1 MPDPTDF
8 DRREFLTVAMTTAGG
23 LLLGIRSEGAPR
35 RLDPLRPA
43 PVGLTAFVEIA
54 PDGTVI
60 ITAKSP
66 EIGQGVKT
74 SLPMIVAEELDV
86 DWKRVRVVE
95 APFDEMRFGSQGVG
109 GSTSVSENWLLLRRA
124 GATARHLLVG
134 AAAVRWGVDRS
145 SLTTE
150 AGAVIHARSGR
161 RATYGA
167 LAAAAAR
174 LPVPTEVMLKSPSA
188 FRLIGRRIAP
198 ADAADLVTGRARYG
212 LDARVPGMRYA
223 CIARA
228 PFGARLQ
235 DVRDSAALDTPGVQ
249 RVIPVEGSRNPTGV
263 RPGIAVVAD
272 STWAAIRGCRALG
285 VTWEEAA
292 SAGTAE
298 LASGLAAALERGGK
312 VVRNDGNVDA
322 AFAAAARTVE
332 AVYELPFLAHVPL
345 EPPNCIADV
354 RVDRCEVWVPTQ
366 DPGDVRAIVAATT
379 GLPPDRVTVHP
390 TRCGGGFGRRLM
402 VDYAGEAA
410 LLSQRAGAPIQVIWT
425 REDDLSHDFYR
436 PACRHR
442 LRAALDGSGR
452 VTAWAQH
459 LANPSRYAYAGATR
473 VGPEASEMYADDF
486 PAACVPNLRYE
497 YTNVDTPIP
506 RGAWR
511 STLHSANAFA
521 VQSFMDEVA
530 AAAGRDPLAFRLDW
544 LGGPRELQYH
554 DHGGP
559 VFDPGRLAGVLRLA
573 ADRAGWGAPLPA
585 GRARGIAGHFTFGS
599 YAAEVVEVSLD
610 PAAEFRVD
618 RVVAAVDCGT
628 VVNRSGAEAQVEG
641 GILEGLCAALYG
653 EITVERGRVRE
664 TNFDAYRWLRIGE
677 APRIEAHFVE
687 NGEPPRGLGEPP
699 VPPVAPALANALFAL
714 TGRRVR
720 RLPLRPGGPRS

>member
-1 MPDPTDF
+1 MASVTDF
-8 DRREFLTVAMTTAGG
+8 DRREFLTVAATAAGG
-23 LLLGIRSEGAPR
+23 LLLGTRAARAAGAGPG
-35 RLDPLRPA
+35 A
-43 PVGLTAFVEIA
+43 VVGLTAFVEIA
-54 PDGTVI
+54 PDGA
-60 ITAKSP
+60 ITIASKNM

-74 SLPMIVAEELDV
+74 ALPMLVAEELDA

-95 APFDEMRFGSQGVG
+95 APFDEARFGSQGVG
-109 GSTSVSENWLLLRRA
+109 GSTSVWESWLPLRRA
-124 GATARHLLVG
+124 GAAARQMLV
-134 AAAVRWGVDRS
+134 AAAAARWGVDPS
-145 SLTTE
+145 SLRTE
-150 AGAVIHARSGR
+150 AGVVIHPPSGR
-161 RATYGA
+161 RAAYGA

-174 LPVPTEVMLKSPSA
+174 LPVPQDAPLKPPDQ

-198 ADAADLVTGRARYG
+198 ADVGDLVTGKARYG

-228 PFGARLQ
+228 PFGARPA
-235 DVRDSAALDTPGVQ
+235 DVRDEAALDVPGVE
-249 RVIPVEGSRNPTGV
+249 RVIPVQGSGEPVGV
-263 RPGIAVVAD
+263 RPGVAVVAD
-272 STWAAIRGCRALG
+272 SSWAAIRGCRALG
-285 VTWEEAA
+285 LAWQEDE
-292 SAGTAE
+292 SAGTAG
-298 LASGLAAALERGGK
+298 LGVRLAAALERGGK
-312 VVRNDGNVDA
+312 VIRNDGDVDA
-322 AFAAAARTVE
+322 AFAVAVGTVE

-345 EPPNCIADV
+345 EPPNCLADV
-354 RVDRCEVWVPTQ
+354 RADRCEVWVPTQ
-366 DPGDVRAIVAATT
+366 DPADVRDMVARTT
-379 GLPPDRVTVHP
+379 GLPPERVTVHP
-390 TRCGGGFGRRLM
+390 TRSGGGFGRRLM

-410 LLSQRAGAPIQVIWT
+410 LLSQRAGAPVQVVWT

-436 PACRHR
+436 PAGRHR

-452 VTAWAQH
+452 VTAWSQH

-473 VGPEASEMYADDF
+473 VGPEASELYPDDF
-486 PAACVPNLRYE
+486 PAGCVPNLRYE

-521 VQSFMDEVA
+521 VESFVDEVA
-530 AAAGRDPLAFRLDW
+530 AAAARDPLAFRLDW
-544 LGGPRELQYH
+544 LGAPRQLPYSG
-554 DHGGP
+554 HGGP
-559 VFDPGRLAGVLRLA
+559 VLDPGRLAGVLRLA
-573 ADRAGWGAPLPA
+573 ADRAGWGTALAA

-610 PAAEFRVD
+610 PAGEFRVD

-653 EITVERGRVRE
+653 EITVERGRVRQ
-664 TNFDAYRWLRIGE
+664 TNFDTYRWLRMGE

-699 VPPVAPALANALFAL
+699 VPPVAPALGNALFAL
-714 TGRRVR
+714 TGHRIR
-720 RLPLRPGGPRS
+720 RLPLRGGAA

>member
-1 MPDPTDF
+1 MPDSTDF
-8 DRREFLTVAMTTAGG
+8 GRREFLTVAMTAAGG
-23 LLLGIRSEGAPR
+23 LLLGVRSEAAATRIGA
-35 RLDPLRPA
+35 LRPA
-43 PVGLTAFVEIA
+43 PVGLTAFVEVA
-54 PDGTVI
+54 PDGTI
-60 ITAKSP
+60 TITAKSP

-74 SLPMIVAEELDV
+74 SLPMIVAEELDA
-86 DWKRVRVVE
+86 DWSRVRVVE
-95 APFDEMRFGSQGVG
+95 APFDEMRFGPQGVG
-109 GSTSVSENWLLLRRA
+109 GSTSVSENWLPLRRA
-124 GATARHLLVG
+124 GATARYLLVS
-134 AAAVRWGVDRS
+134 AAAVRWGVDRA

-150 AGAVIHARSGR
+150 KSVVRHAASGR
-161 RATYGA
+161 RAPYGT

-174 LPVPTEVMLKSPSA
+174 LPIPAEVPLKSPA
-188 FRLIGRRIAP
+188 EFRLIGKRVAP
-198 ADAADLVTGRARYG
+198 ADVTELVTGRARYG

-228 PFGARLQ
+228 PFGARLK
-235 DVRDSAALDTPGVQ
+235 DVSDGAALRVPGVQ
-249 RVIPVEGSRNPTGV
+249 RIIPIEGSRNPTGV
-263 RPGIAVVAD
+263 GPGIAVVAD

-285 VTWEEAA
+285 VTWEGAEA
-292 SAGTAE
+292 AGTAE
-298 LASGLAAALERGGK
+298 LSAGLTSALGRGGK
-312 VVRNDGNVDA
+312 VLRNDGDVDG

-354 RVDRCEVWVPTQ
+354 RSDRCEVWVPTQ
-366 DPGDVRAIVAATT
+366 DPGDVLAIVAATT
-379 GLPPDRVTVHP
+379 GLPADRITVHP

-410 LLSQRAGAPIQVIWT
+410 LLSQRAGAPVQVMWT

-436 PACRHR
+436 PAALQR

-452 VTAWAQH
+452 VTAWAH
-459 LANPSRYAYAGATR
+459 HIVNPSRYAYAGATR
-473 VGPEASEMYADDF
+473 VGPEASEMYVDDF
-486 PAACVPNLRYE
+486 PAACVPSLRYE
-497 YTNVDTPIP
+497 YTNVDSPIP

-530 AAAGRDPLAFRLDW
+530 AAAGQDPLSFRLDW
-544 LGGPRELQYH
+544 LGERRELQYH
-554 DHGGP
+554 GHGGP

-573 ADRAGWGAPLPA
+573 AERAGWRTPMPA

-599 YAAEVVEVSLD
+599 YAAEVIEVSLD
-610 PAAEFRVD
+610 SAVEFRVD
-618 RVVAAVDCGT
+618 RIVAAIDCGT
-628 VVNRSGAEAQVEG
+628 VVSRSGAEAQVEG

-653 EITVERGRVRE
+653 EITVEHGRVRQ
-664 TNFDAYRWLRIGE
+664 TNFDAYRWIRIAE
-677 APRIEAHFVE
+677 APRIEVNFVE

-720 RLPLRPGGPRS
+720 RLPLRPAST

>member
-1 MPDPTDF
+1 MAHVTDF
-8 DRREFLTVAMTTAGG
+8 DRREFLIVAATVTGG
-23 LLLGIRSEGAPR
+23 LLVGT
-35 RLDPLRPA
+35 RPA
-43 PVGLTAFVEIA
+43 RAAGAGSGAAVGLTAFVEIA
-54 PDGTVI
+54 PDGTVTI
-60 ITAKSP
+60 ASKNM

-74 SLPMIVAEELDV
+74 ALPMLIAEELDA
-86 DWKRVRVVE
+86 DWQRVRVVE

-109 GSTSVSENWLLLRRA
+109 GSTSVWESWLPLRRA
-124 GATARHLLVG
+124 GAAARQMLL
-134 AAAVRWGVDRS
+134 AAAAARWGVDPA
-145 SLTTE
+145 SLRTE
-150 AGAVIHARSGR
+150 AGVVTHPRSGR
-161 RATYGA
+161 RAAYGA
-167 LAAAAAR
+167 LARAAAR
-174 LPVPTEVMLKSPSA
+174 LPVPQDVPLKPPEQ

-198 ADAADLVTGRARYG
+198 ADIGDLVTGKARYG

-228 PFGARLQ
+228 PFGARLA
-235 DVRDSAALDTPGVQ
+235 DVRDEAALDVPGVE
-249 RVIPVEGSRNPTGV
+249 RVIPVQASGEPVGL
-263 RPGIAVVAD
+263 RPGVAVVAD

-285 VTWEEAA
+285 LTWQEDE
-292 SAGTAE
+292 SAGTAALE
-298 LASGLAAALERGGK
+298 ARLAAALERGGK
-312 VVRNDGNVDA
+312 VLRNDGDVDA
-322 AFAAAARTVE
+322 AFAAAAGTVE
-332 AVYELPFLAHVPL
+332 AVYKLPFLAHVPL
-345 EPPNCIADV
+345 EPPNCLADV
-354 RVDRCEVWVPTQ
+354 RADRCEVWVPTQ
-366 DPGDVRAIVAATT
+366 DPGDVRDMVARTT
-379 GLPPDRVTVHP
+379 GLPPERVTVHP
-390 TRCGGGFGRRLM
+390 TRSGGGFGRRLM

-410 LLSQRAGAPIQVIWT
+410 LLSQRAGAPVQVVWT

-436 PACRHR
+436 PAGLHR
-442 LRAALDGSGR
+442 LRAALDAGGR

-473 VGPEASEMYADDF
+473 VGPEASEFYPDDF
-486 PAACVPNLRYE
+486 PAGCVPNLRYE

-521 VQSFMDEVA
+521 VESFLDEVA

-544 LGGPRELQYH
+544 LGAPRELPYGG
-554 DHGGP
+554 HGGP
-559 VFDPGRLAGVLRLA
+559 VFDPGRLAGVLWLVG
-573 ADRAGWGAPLPA
+573 DRAGWGTALPA

-610 PAAEFRVD
+610 PAGEFRVD

-653 EITVERGRVRE
+653 EITVERGRVRQ
-664 TNFDAYRWLRIGE
+664 TNFDTYRWLRIGE

-687 NGEPPRGLGEPP
+687 SGEPPRGLGEPP

-714 TGRRVR
+714 TGRRIR
-720 RLPLRPGGPRS
+720 RLPLRAGAA